1 MALRI
6 PHFWE
11 PEEVVG
17 EAWHDAVRGWG
28 AEPAHESAR
37 VGYAEVATAA
47 GVIYRAAGGSPG
59 TEILPSAATVSKARV
74 TGRRKLAHDVLHVTR
89 ASTDGRTLALP
100 AGIALFDDADL
111 NRKLYLWL
119 AALSAFTE
127 TPFAAPP
134 GALAGDLAMLRA
146 ILRAERRLL
155 ATLPGFAPTRAALAT
170 ALLAQRPTPRL
181 PAVEQEL
188 ETAIRALLARQGG
201 AGRLYDALVADDFD
215 ASRYPTPEDYKP
227 FRPVALWPMLAPL
240 NAEDVARADD
250 ETGGAGA
257 KPPQQGSEK
266 TLRAKRHKADQA
278 NRKDS
283 LILHRFETILS
294 WAEFL
299 NLNRKIE
306 DEEEDNA
313 KKAAEDLD
321 EVSLADQT
329 RSAKK
334 KLMFHLDL
342 GPRDIERE
350 RLVGEATYPE
360 WDWRAG
366 AYLPDHVSV
375 QERIAEEKDA
385 AAFQSPR
392 ARRRIE
398 RVRRQFEALR
408 PRRRIMRSQI
418 EGFDLDLDE
427 VVRARCD
434 LIASGDP
441 SDRLYA
447 AIRDDERDL
456 AVCVLIDVS
465 RSTESAVSG
474 RPVIEIA
481 HEALVALMGGV
492 TACGD
497 QVAVYAFSSLRRDRV
512 MIEKVKGFEEADDET
527 VRRRVMGLSPRFY
540 TRMGAAIRH
549 VSKHLAAHDAQRRL
563 LLVITDG
570 KPNDLDHYEGRH
582 GVEDTRRAVQE
593 ARRLGQAVF
602 AVTVDARAR
611 DYIPYLF
618 GPSGF
623 AIVPDAERLIEAL
636 PDMYRHVA
644 G

>member
-1 MALRI
+1 MRI

-17 EAWHDAVRGWG
+17 GAWHDAVRGWG
-28 AEPAHESAR
+28 AEPAHEGAR
-37 VGYAEVATAA
+37 VAYADVAASV
-47 GVIYRAAGGSPG
+47 GLLYRAAGGSLG
-59 TEILPSAATVSKARV
+59 TDILPSAATVAKSRV
-74 TGRRKLAHDVLHVTR
+74 TGRRKFAHDVLHVTR

-100 AGIALFDDADL
+100 ASIALFEDAAL
-111 NRKLYLWL
+111 NRSLYLWIAAL
-119 AALSAFTE
+119 AAFVE
-127 TPFAAPP
+127 TPFTPP
-134 GALAGDLAMLRA
+134 GTPLADDLALLRA
-146 ILRAERRLL
+146 VLRGERALL
-155 ATLPGFAPTRAALAT
+155 ATLPGFAASRAALGA
-170 ALLAQRPTPRL
+170 ALLAIRPQPRL
-181 PAVEQEL
+181 PKEEAEL
-188 ETAIRALLARQGG
+188 EAAIRALIGGQGG
-201 AGRLYDALVADDFD
+201 EGRLYQAIAGESFD
-215 ASRYPTPEDYKP
+215 PAAFPTPEDYKP
-227 FRPVALWPMLAPL
+227 FRPVALWPLLAPQRPGDATP
-240 NAEDVARADD
+240 AEDEEDAS
-250 ETGGAGA
+250 GG
-257 KPPQQGSEK
+257 KPPEQGSEK
-266 TLRAKRHKADQA
+266 TLRAKRHDADQA

-313 KKAAEDLD
+313 KKAAQDLE
-321 EVSLADQT
+321 EVSLAKQT
-329 RSAKK
+329 RLAKK

-342 GPRDIERE
+342 SPRDVARE
-350 RLVGEATYPE
+350 RLIGEATYPE
-360 WDWRAG
+360 WDWKSG
-366 AYLPDHVSV
+366 SYLPDHVSV

-385 AAFQSPR
+385 AAFESPR

-398 RVRRQFEALR
+398 RVKKQFEALR
-408 PRRRIMRSQI
+408 PRRRIVRRQVD
-418 EGFDLDLDE
+418 GFDLDFDE

-434 LIASGDP
+434 LLASGEA
-441 SDRLYA
+441 SDRLYS

-456 AVCVLIDVS
+456 AVSVLIDVS
-465 RSTESAVSG
+465 RSTESSVVG
-474 RPVIEIA
+474 RPVIDIA
-481 HEALVALMGGV
+481 REALVALIGGV
-492 TACGD
+492 DACGD
-497 QVAVYAFSSLRRDRV
+497 QVAVHAFSSLRRDRV
-512 MIEKVKGFEEADDET
+512 MLEKVKDFSEANDET
-527 VRRRVMGLSPRFY
+527 IRRRISGLSPRFY

-549 VSKHLAAHDAQRRL
+549 VSKHLAAHSAQRRL

-602 AVTVDARAR
+602 AVTVDAHAK

-623 AIVPDAERLIEAL
+623 AIVPNAEKLIEAL